1 MNTTIEYYEPRTI
14 TIKNK
19 SGFGSYL
26 DTKSTLVKTEEHP
39 IDTAQDK
46 EAVFRLVYCRNNS
59 LRYCNGSHWVFVDK
73 NLESEYR
80 GDFMKRFNTISN
92 YYGNG
97 VVD

>member
-1 MNTTIEYYEPRTI
+1 MKIVVEYYEPRTI

-26 DTKSTLVKTEEHP
+26 DTKSTLVKTEEHEAE
-39 IDTAQDK
+39 TQEDK
-46 EAVFRLVYCRNNS
+46 ENVFRIIYHRNNS

-73 NLESEYR
+73 TIENEYR
-80 GDFMKRFNTISN
+80 TSFMQKYNTISN